1 MTRILACPLNILPFH
16 SLLCTNL
23 RKELQDGSVLAKHLR
38 SFDDLDMS
46 AQNNVSQLTHED
58 KSADKVKSRE
68 YVDVAMD
75 DSDDDE
81 SM

>member
-1 MTRILACPLNILPFH
+1 M
-16 SLLCTNL
+16 

>member
-1 MTRILACPLNILPFH
+1 M
-16 SLLCTNL
+16 
-23 RKELQDGSVLAKHLR
+23 RKELQDCSVLAKYLR
-38 SFDDLDMS
+38 NFDDLDMS